1 VTSVNLNPL
10 GVNAVLR
17 NWSWCFIPL
26 LIWKQLHRII
36 VTRFTINRVFRLI
49 FACPMKASLCFLHR
63 PLKDMLHRGDR
74 AMIYVFIAASYFP
87 WLTIQPF
94 PLTGWTAELWW
105 IVWVL
110 ASLGI
115 LYQQLFHERYKCLET
130 FFYLFM
136 GIVPSVAIINM
147 VCTHTFC
154 YCW

>member
-1 VTSVNLNPL
+1 MLRTILYFEANYIKVFWHISPCAEFSLLSVHVPW
-10 GVNAVLR
+10 R
-17 NWSWCFIPL
+17 
-26 LIWKQLHRII
+26 
-36 VTRFTINRVFRLI
+36 
-49 FACPMKASLCFLHR
+49 LCFCFLYR

-94 PLTGWTAELWW
+94 PLAGWTAELWW

-147 VCTHTFC
+147 VCTQNIC